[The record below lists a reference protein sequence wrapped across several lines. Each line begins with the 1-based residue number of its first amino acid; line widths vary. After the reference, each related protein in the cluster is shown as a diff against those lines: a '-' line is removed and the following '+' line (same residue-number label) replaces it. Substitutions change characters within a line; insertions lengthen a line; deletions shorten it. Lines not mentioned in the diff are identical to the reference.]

1 MMTEIENKT
10 MGNRAQVIYE
20 LGRIIHVA
28 ESEIY
33 RAQGIPILD
42 NEDHADKVQGYAD
55 RVHEILLDMADLASF
70 GRRRE

>member
-10 MGNRAQVIYE
+10 MENRAQAIYE

-42 NEDHADKVQGYAD
+42 DEDHADKVQGYAD